1 MWDTLCG
8 WLQSLRAFVRQEH
21 FYKLLLFLLFIIC
34 IGTVGLTFFESTSPA
49 NALWWTLVTITTVG
63 YGDIAPV
70 TIGGRLIGALTMLA
84 GIGLI
89 GTLSAMLASIMVSAK
104 WRRTRGMDLLN
115 CSGHFVIC
123 GWNYKAQEI
132 LNELQGDAAT
142 AMTPVALIADLDEQ
156 PIDAST
162 LAFIRGEVS
171 TGTLQQANVG
181 AARAVIILSDEH
193 IDTFSR
199 DARSILATLTIK
211 TAYPALYTCVELADA
226 RNSTH
231 CQMAGADEIIVS
243 GALTSYLLVQA
254 ALAPG
259 VTQVISELLSNQ
271 AGHELYL
278 VPMPAPFAG
287 HTFLETLTQL
297 KHQYDSL
304 VIAVQCEDGTHF
316 TNPDPTHLMQA
327 GDQLFVIAAHRP
339 HIR

>member
-1 MWDTLCG
+1 
-8 WLQSLRAFVRQEH
+8 VRQEH

-34 IGTVGLTFFESTSPA
+34 IGTAGLTYFEAAAPA

-63 YGDIAPV
+63 YGDIAPT

-89 GTLSAMLASIMVSAK
+89 GTLSAMLASMMVSAK

-115 CSGHFVIC
+115 CSEHFVIC

-132 LNELQGDAAT
+132 LNELQGDEAT
-142 AMTPVALIADLDEQ
+142 ATTPVALIADLDEQ
-156 PIDAST
+156 PIDTPA
-162 LAFIRGEVS
+162 LAFIRGDVS
-171 TGTLQQANVG
+171 TSTLQQANVG
-181 AARAVIILSDEH
+181 AARAAIILSDEH
-193 IDTFSR
+193 IDAFSR

-211 TAYPALYTCVELADA
+211 TAYPTLYTCVELADA

-231 CQMAGADEIIVS
+231 CKMAGADEVIVG
-243 GALTSYLLVQA
+243 GALTSYLLLQA

-278 VPMPAPFAG
+278 IPMPTQFAG
-287 HTFLETLTQL
+287 HTFIETLTQL

-304 VIAVQCEDGTHF
+304 VIAVQREDGTHF
-316 TNPDPTHLMQA
+316 TNPDPAHRMQA
-327 GDQLFVIAAHRP
+327 GDQLFVIAANRP
-339 HIR
+339 HFH